1 VWRRLDDVPTA
12 APLPWCYGVARRNL
26 ANHRRGEQRRLRL
39 VDRLTSQR
47 TDDAPA
53 ASAAIDDELD
63 PELAAALQS
72 LSPAEREIVHLWAWE
87 QLAPR
92 EIATVVDA
100 TPNAVSV
107 ALNRARNKIA
117 TRLDRQ
123 DPTATGHK
131 AVGRA
136 DEPRTANDER

>member
-1 VWRRLDDVPTA
+1 
-12 APLPWCYGVARRNL
+12 
-26 ANHRRGEQRRLRL
+26 
-39 VDRLTSQR
+39 
-47 TDDAPA
+47 
-53 ASAAIDDELD
+53 
-63 PELAAALQS
+63 
-72 LSPAEREIVHLWAWE
+72 
-87 QLAPR
+87 
-92 EIATVVDA
+92 VDA